1 MNVFLLKSILAM
13 GLFWSFYAVFL
24 KQEKI
29 FRFNRFYLLASLLIS
44 FVYGL
49 VEINRETEVLVPYT
63 TTQNTNQTLVNSNV
77 NPVIVN
83 VEAYNSI
90 NFTSVLIIVYLI
102 GFSSF
107 VYRFLK
113 NLYYFYKLKNQNN
126 QQKYRESSIVLV
138 DRLNTS
144 FSFLNTIYLD
154 KNQFENQEIEK
165 ELLLHEYQHIKQKH
179 SYDVLF
185 VEFLICFMWFNPFL
199 YLYKSAIQLNH
210 EFLADEAT
218 LDNVDDKKKYQ
229 YLLLQKGFRSKNNY
243 LASNFNFLLIKN
255 RLLMMNK
262 NQSKFKSTLLIS
274 GALVLASFLF
284 YSFCIKEVVVVK
296 EQKES
301 NEISQVKQHE
311 KESEKQET
319 NQSIG
324 KRTVEYV
331 DDEVPDAEYY
341 KDVQIILYSKI
352 KELNPVIEKKESY
365 EIILS
370 KKYQDLTKEE
380 LEKYAPFTFK
390 HKPYEKKQLNQKEF
404 ESFKNKNKYAIW
416 IDDVNVDNTQLNKYK
431 PSDFAYYSGSGVYK
445 NARTKK
451 HPQPF
456 QYAFYTHKYY
466 KENKMDKWLSRY
478 PGDSI
483 EVWISSKQT
492 N

>member
-1 MNVFLLKSILAM
+1 M

-24 KQEKI
+24 KREKI

-49 VEINRETEVLVPYT
+49 IEINRETEVLVPYT

-90 NFTSVLIIVYLI
+90 NFTSVLIIVYFV
-102 GFSSF
+102 GFSFF

-154 KNQFENQEIEK
+154 KNQFENQEIEN

-185 VEFLICFMWFNPFL
+185 VEFLICFMWFNSFL

-229 YLLLQKGFRSKNNY
+229 YLLLQKDFRSKNNY

-301 NEISQVKQHE
+301 NKISQEKQHE
-311 KESEKQET
+311 KEPEKQET

-331 DDEVPDAEYY
+331 DKEVPDAEYF
-341 KDVQIILYSKI
+341 KDVQVVLYLSKKDLNSYFDLKEKDTEILF
-352 KELNPVIEKKESY
+352 
-365 EIILS
+365 S

-390 HKPYEKKQLNQKEF
+390 HKPYEKKQPSKKEF
-404 ESFKNKNKYAIW
+404 EGFKNKNKYAIW
-416 IDDVNVDNTQLNKYK
+416 IDDVNVDNAQLNKYK

-466 KENKMDKWLSRY
+466 QEKNMDKWLSRY
-478 PGDSI
+478 PDDSI
-483 EVWISSKQT
+483 EAWISSKQT

>member
-1 MNVFLLKSILAM
+1 M

-24 KQEKI
+24 KREKM
-29 FRFNRFYLLASLLIS
+29 FRFNRFYLLTSLLIS

-49 VEINRETEVLVPYT
+49 VEINRETEVLVPFT
-63 TTQNTNQTLVNSNV
+63 TIQNTNQTFLNSNV

-90 NFTSVLIIVYLI
+90 NFTSVLIIVYLV
-102 GFSSF
+102 GVSFF
-107 VYRFLK
+107 VYRFLN
-113 NLYYFYKLKNQNN
+113 NLYYFYKLKKKHNK
-126 QQKYRESSIVLV
+126 QKYLESSIVLV
-138 DRLNTS
+138 DCLNTS

-154 KNQFENQEIEK
+154 KNQFENEEIEI

-185 VEFLICFMWFNPFL
+185 VEFLICFMWFNAFL

-218 LDNVDDKKKYQ
+218 LDNVEDKRKYQ
-229 YLLLQKGFRSKNNY
+229 YLLLKKDFGSKNNY

-274 GALVLASFLF
+274 GALALASFLF

-301 NEISQVKQHE
+301 NEISLEKQLE
-311 KESEKQET
+311 KETEKQET

-324 KRTVEYV
+324 ERTVEYV
-331 DDEVPDAEYY
+331 DDEVPDAEYF
-341 KDVQIILYSKI
+341 KDVQVVLYLSKKDLNNYFDPKEKDAEILF
-352 KELNPVIEKKESY
+352 
-365 EIILS
+365 S
-370 KKYQDLTKEE
+370 KKYQDLTKDE
-380 LEKYAPFTFK
+380 LEKYAVFFSK
-390 HKPYEKKQLNQKEF
+390 QKPSEIKQPNQKEF
-404 ESFKNKNKYAIW
+404 ESFKKKSKYAIW
-416 IDDVNVDNTQLNKYK
+416 IDGVNVDNTQLNKYK
-431 PSDFAYYSGSGVYK
+431 LNDFAYYSGSGVYK
-445 NARTKK
+445 NARIKK

-466 KENKMDKWLSRY
+466 HKKNMDKWLSRY
-478 PGDSI
+478 PNDSVK
-483 EVWISSKQT
+483 VWISSKQA